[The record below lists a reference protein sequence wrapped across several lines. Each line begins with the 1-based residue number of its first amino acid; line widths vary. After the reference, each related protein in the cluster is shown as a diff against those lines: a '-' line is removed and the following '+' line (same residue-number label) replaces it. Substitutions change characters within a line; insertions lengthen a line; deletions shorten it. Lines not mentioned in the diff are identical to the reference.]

1 MSFVDLIRQI
11 RKSNEKLTD
20 KEERVRM
27 IMKNGYTWYQ
37 YTRYDR
43 YFKDKELE

>member
-1 MSFVDLIRQI
+1 MTFLDVI
-11 RKSNEKLTD
+11 RKIIKPEKKLTD
-20 KEERVRM
+20 KEERVKM

-43 YFKDKELE
+43 YFKDKEL